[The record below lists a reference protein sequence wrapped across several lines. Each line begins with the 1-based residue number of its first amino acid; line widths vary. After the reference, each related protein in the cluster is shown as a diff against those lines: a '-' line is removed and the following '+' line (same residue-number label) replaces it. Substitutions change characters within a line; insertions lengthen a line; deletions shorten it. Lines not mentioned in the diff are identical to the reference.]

1 MKISYNVTGSK
12 RKELVQAISRELE
25 TEAKYCGAPGFAY
38 EVGGLH
44 IDRDGTV
51 SGPDHRGLIADLEG
65 LYSLIPIAAAYD
77 TEKPATEAPD
87 DLQISET
94 AALGSRVSPYDSL
107 TDNEPPIGAPVVD
120 RDSKPDAALCS
131 LTISL
136 PREGMTDA
144 AIENLRRL
152 IANKEILIK
161 KALGLDSLPI
171 EADDNVISF
180 PWYDNMPS
188 SEVLKAVSTLV
199 AKLVGMAKNQKR
211 VNARAEEP
219 VENMKYSFRCLLL
232 RLGFIGPEYKD
243 ARSTLLKN
251 FSGSG
256 AFKSGARRSGPRP
269 AKPLDQLIDVQA
281 GESEDANNA

>member
-38 EVGGLH
+38 EVGGLR

-51 SGPDHRGLIADLEG
+51 SGSDHRGLIADLEG
-65 LYSLIPIAAAYD
+65 LYSLVPIEKEYD
-77 TEKPATEAPD
+77 TEKPATEVPD

-94 AALGSRVSPYDSL
+94 AALGGRVSPYDTL
-107 TDNEPPIGAPVVD
+107 TDDEPPLVVD
-120 RDSKPDAALCS
+120 RDSEPDAAPCS

-171 EADDNVISF
+171 EADDKVISF
-180 PWYDNMPS
+180 PWYGKTPS
-188 SEVLKAVSTLV
+188 SEVVKAASTLV
-199 AKLVGMAKNQKR
+199 SKLVGMAKNQKR
-211 VNARAEEP
+211 VNAKAEEP

-256 AFKSGARRSGPRP
+256 AFKSGARRTGPRP
-269 AKPLDQLIDVQA
+269 AVPLDQPIDVQA
-281 GESEDANNA
+281 SESEDASNA

>member
-65 LYSLIPIAAAYD
+65 LYSLIPAAAAYD
-77 TEKPATEAPD
+77 TEKPATEVPD

-94 AALGSRVSPYDSL
+94 AALGGRVSPYDTL
-107 TDNEPPIGAPVVD
+107 TDDEPPLVVN
-120 RDSKPDAALCS
+120 RDSEPDAAPCG

-152 IANKEILIK
+152 ITNKEILIK

-211 VNARAEEP
+211 VNAKAEEP

-243 ARSTLLKN
+243 VRSTLLKN

-256 AFKSGARRSGPRP
+256 AFKSGARRTGPRP
-269 AKPLDQLIDVQA
+269 AVPLDQPIDAQA
-281 GESEDANNA
+281 SEREDSSNA